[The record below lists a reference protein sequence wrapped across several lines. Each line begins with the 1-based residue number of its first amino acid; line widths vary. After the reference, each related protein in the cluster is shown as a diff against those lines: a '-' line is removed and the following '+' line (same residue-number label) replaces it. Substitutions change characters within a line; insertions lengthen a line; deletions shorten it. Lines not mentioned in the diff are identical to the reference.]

1 VSQITNLGI
10 YGGQYGQS
18 PGFFQYT
25 SNIAAVL
32 SQQTSATSGTFN
44 LPYTYAQ
51 AGNYADNRLS
61 EFNSGGTGEREVGY
75 PQLLLLENPS
85 LPFATRYFSVDTFVG
100 PLIIRGVASRSAGPW
115 DNRSGQIA
123 NGIGN
128 GWYIGVELYYPP
140 ETVNGTPSSA
150 FGFSAPGG
158 TQANPSPSTF
168 VGSVAVTPGQTYTI
182 VVGGLSN
189 GTLLPEFFG
198 AVGFQFVQG

>member
-10 YGGQYGQS
+10 SGGQYGQS

-51 AGNYADNRLS
+51 AGNDADGTLALI
-61 EFNSGGTGEREVGY
+61 NSGGTGEREVGY
-75 PQLLLLENPS
+75 NQLILLENPS
-85 LPFATRYFSVDTFVG
+85 LPFATRYFSIDTFVG

-123 NGIGN
+123 NGTGN
-128 GWYIGVELYYPP
+128 GWYIGVDLYYPP
-140 ETVNGTPSSA
+140 ETVDGTPSSA

-182 VVGGLSN
+182 IVGGLSN

-198 AVGFQFVQG
+198 GVGFQFVQG